1 MTVIMIN
8 KPDPIKPFLCLIS
21 KLWVNKCGPSELF
34 PDISIPNTKSPLCK
48 KSDKSFIKKVRR
60 IANFHVGSR
69 GRLCENMSIQF
80 NIQRVTTIAFKR
92 SETLQS
98 CLKIFMLSPEVVFVK
113 TCIFFVFF
121 CLKIQLLQLELEYSI
136 PPPPSTPS

>member
-80 NIQRVTTIAFKR
+80 NIQRVTTIAFQKVR
-92 SETLQS
+92 SVAKLPKHFHVESRGRLCQN
-98 CLKIFMLSPEVVFVK
+98 M
-113 TCIFFVFF
+113 
-121 CLKIQLLQLELEYSI
+121 
-136 PPPPSTPS
+136 